1 MTILRYSES
10 PAVGVDFGSINSTT
24 GKPFLLN
31 HLRGESVSYDV
42 SISTP
47 IGGYGLNYGGK
58 LYNVDYGHFKSTS
71 VQIGQIVKAGT
82 TLGQIGWVG
91 NILSMSAKYYPTHLH
106 VSVWRDVNGNRGFVK
121 PWW

>member
-47 IGGYGLNYGGK
+47 IGGYGLNYGGTLK
-58 LYNVDYGHFKSTS
+58 NGMSGS
-71 VQIGQIVKAGT
+71 QILNTKNFGTGQNGYT
-82 TLGQIGWVG
+82 IGSGGV
-91 NILSMSAKYYPTHLH
+91 SFQRPKPK
-106 VSVWRDVNGNRGFVK
+106 VSVGAMFRKTKTWVWDF
-121 PWW
+121 